1 MKKISL
7 SIVLVISSLLLL
19 NSCASLP
26 KQQAFPKMYEEN
38 PLVFLIMP
46 PINNSSQV
54 DAKDYFYTTM
64 CVPIAEAGYY
74 VLPPMATL
82 SALQNESAYDSE
94 RFIDGDLKALGNY
107 FGADVAVFTI
117 IKAWDKQVIGS
128 TICIEIEYIFKSTK
142 TNEILYNRDA
152 TIRCNTSSSYGNR
165 GLLDVLISAIK
176 TAVID
181 YVSIAVMCNESALD
195 DIPYGKYHPSHGL
208 DKEESANPKKIS
220 ISVSK

>member
-7 SIVLVISSLLLL
+7 SIALIISSLLLL

-64 CVPIAEAGYY
+64 CVPIAEARYY

-94 RFIDGDLKALGNY
+94 RFIDGDLKKLGNY

>member
-7 SIVLVISSLLLL
+7 SIALIISSLLLL

-94 RFIDGDLKALGNY
+94 RFIDGDLKKLGNY

-195 DIPYGKYHPSHGL
+195 DIPYGKYHPTHGL

>member
-7 SIVLVISSLLLL
+7 SIALIICYLLLL

-94 RFIDGDLKALGNY
+94 RFIDGDLKKLGNY

>member
-7 SIVLVISSLLLL
+7 SIALIISSLLLL

-94 RFIDGDLKALGNY
+94 RFIDGDLKKLGNY
-107 FGADVAVFTI
+107 FGADVAVFTV

>member
-1 MKKISL
+1 
-7 SIVLVISSLLLL
+7 
-19 NSCASLP
+19 
-26 KQQAFPKMYEEN
+26 
-38 PLVFLIMP
+38 
-46 PINNSSQV
+46 
-54 DAKDYFYTTM
+54 M

-94 RFIDGDLKALGNY
+94 RFIDGDLKKLGNY

>member
-7 SIVLVISSLLLL
+7 SIALIISSLLLL

-94 RFIDGDLKALGNY
+94 RFIDGDLKKLGNY

-152 TIRCNTSSSYGNR
+152 TIRCNTSSSYGNT
-165 GLLDVLISAIK
+165 GLLDVLISVIK

-220 ISVSK
+220 LSVSK